1 MYLQF
6 HKHPFYCDIQTIYEN
21 AILSGNGEAYLP
33 WQGDV
38 TQIFLGSNTPHLQ
51 PTSGWL
57 LSHHRFRFQRT
68 KPPKTIQKHTTHT
81 IPLPWKNSARERVR
95 THESARESRYTC
107 LLSTVRRPL
116 NHATTS
122 LSRLPCVNRLNHPFS
137 PIVHR
142 TDKFIQFIRYF
153 KASV

>member
-1 MYLQF
+1 LDINPYIIRNLAFKQKQDVLISAMYLQF

-57 LSHHRFRFQRT
+57 LSHHRLKFQRS
-68 KPPKTIQKHTTHT
+68 KPPKTSK
-81 IPLPWKNSARERVR
+81 PMLPYRDA
-95 THESARESRYTC
+95 
-107 LLSTVRRPL
+107 L
-116 NHATTS
+116 N
-122 LSRLPCVNRLNHPFS
+122 LKILYRCV
-137 PIVHR
+137 
-142 TDKFIQFIRYF
+142 
-153 KASV
+153 A